1 MKILVRPIS
10 PDWLFRR
17 ACEMTL
23 QPGKTSRVSIAR
35 MLRAEHSPVRTLRYW
50 VDISGIATFVSVH
63 LVRHKIGVEH
73 FVQSMRD
80 DRGGGPADKVT
91 RETLVNHG
99 MEINAQALIT
109 MSRKRLCLHSH
120 RSTVAAW
127 ARVRRAMMQVQPE
140 VAACMVPEC
149 AYRGFCP
156 ELRECG
162 PGAAKVMAAYGRTE
176 K

>member
-1 MKILVRPIS
+1 MKVSVHPLS
-10 PDWLFRR
+10 PNWLFRR

-23 QPGKTSRVSIAR
+23 QPGKTSKASLAK
-35 MLRAEHSPVRTLRYW
+35 MLKAEHSPIRTLRFW
-50 VDISGIATFVSVH
+50 IEIEGLPSFVSVH
-63 LVRHKIGVEH
+63 FVRHKIGVEH

-80 DRGGGPADKVT
+80 DRGGGPAALVT
-91 RETLVNHG
+91 RETPVRHG
-99 MEINAQALIT
+99 MDINAQALIT

-127 ARVRRAMMQVQPE
+127 ARVRRAMTQVQPE

-162 PGAAKVMAAYGRTE
+162 PGAAKVMKAYGRAKE
-176 K
+176 